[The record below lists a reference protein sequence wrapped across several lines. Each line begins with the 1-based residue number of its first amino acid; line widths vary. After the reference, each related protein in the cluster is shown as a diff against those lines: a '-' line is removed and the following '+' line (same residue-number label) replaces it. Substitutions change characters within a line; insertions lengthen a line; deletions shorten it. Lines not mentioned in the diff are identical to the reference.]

1 VGGGW
6 KRQSDTKIGVG
17 IGIAIDW
24 HTNHRRFFV
33 GAHGVRPDMTTA
45 APVLT
50 EQNSGAV
57 LFAMGFTNILL
68 LALAQAPRTQRQKER
83 KT

>member
-1 VGGGW
+1 MPTLDDSPSGRFANRPYTIRQ
-6 KRQSDTKIGVG
+6 KRLSL
-17 IGIAIDW
+17 
-24 HTNHRRFFV
+24 V
-33 GAHGVRPDMTTA
+33 GAHGVRPHMTTA

-68 LALAQAPRTQRQKER
+68 LALAQAPRMQRQKER